1 MYGIHH
7 FVHHQLIE
15 VKCRE
20 FNDPDAFDN
29 ERRRH
34 QSIQYTQV
42 PNIINYTM
50 QQVPVN

>member
-20 FNDPDAFDN
+20 FNDPDAFEMREEDTN
-29 ERRRH
+29 QFNIRRC
-34 QSIQYTQV
+34 QTL
-42 PNIINYTM
+42 
-50 QQVPVN
+50 